1 MPRGRAA
8 RIAKLAGIFFMA
20 VLILSAVLGFL
31 YPMVSRGEKAP
42 ASTPEIEEKLN
53 AHKPFIIYF
62 RYEKSPACS
71 EQDRELLRAIYPD
84 YAWKVDL
91 VVIEYSN
98 DTVKVFKDYG
108 IQGVPSLVFVD
119 REGYIKYIFKT
130 QLVKA
135 DTIKKVLAQLV
146 S

>member
-1 MPRGRAA
+1 M
-8 RIAKLAGIFFMA
+8 AKLAGIFFMA
-20 VLILSAVLGFL
+20 VLVLSAVLGFL
-31 YPMVSRGEKAP
+31 YPVISKGDKAP
-42 ASTPEIEEKLN
+42 PSTPEIEEKLS

-84 YAWKVDL
+84 FAWKVDL

-119 REGYIKYIFKT
+119 KEGYIKYIFEA

-135 DTIKKVLAQLV
+135 DTIKKVLAQLI